1 MDELI
6 EQVLGILR
14 GMWRRRWYGML
25 AAWVVGALASVAIVR
40 FQDRYESEARVYV
53 DTKSVLRPLMRD
65 LAVDPDLDQ
74 TIGLLGRT
82 LITRPNVERL
92 IKNAQLLREDAP
104 AVERDQLIEKLL
116 RDIKVAAVGRDN
128 VFTFSYRDTDPARG
142 RRLVQ
147 SLVSLFVA
155 SDLGAKQKDSENA
168 RSFIED
174 QIRQY
179 EARLAEAEG
188 RLKDFKLRNL
198 STVEGAQGRDFFTRI
213 AALREEMNKL
223 TVDLRAAEQSREALK
238 NELSGEVAT
247 LVPDIAPG
255 TGVALTPELD
265 SRLDAQRRQLDEL
278 LRRYTDIHPDV
289 VATRRL
295 IARLEEQR
303 EQDLEVQRKAAAAKP
318 QRTQN
323 PTNPVFQQVKLALA
337 EAEANV
343 AALKVRLSETQSR
356 LAQMNSAASRV
367 PQIDAELAQLNR
379 DYDVVRRQY
388 EALVARRERAALTE
402 DVDATRPAQFR
413 VIDPPRVAPRPV
425 FPDRSTLA
433 VAALLAALA
442 IGAAVTFVVSQIV
455 PTFDDSAALRKVT
468 QRPVLGAIS
477 MLVTPASLRRA
488 RYQSLA
494 FGGAAA
500 GLFVV
505 FGGWLAWISLMAAR
519 MG

>member
-6 EQVLGILR
+6 EQVLGVLR

-40 FQDRYESEARVYV
+40 FQDRYETEARVYV

-74 TIGLLGRT
+74 TIGMLGRT
-82 LITRPNVERL
+82 LITRPNVELL
-92 IKNAQLLREDAP
+92 IKNAALLPADAP
-104 AVERDQLIEKLL
+104 ALDREHLTEKLL
-116 RDIKVAAVGRDN
+116 REIKVAAVGRDN

-147 SLVSLFVA
+147 NLVALFVQ
-155 SDLGAKQKDSENA
+155 SDLGAKQRDSENA
-168 RSFIED
+168 RTFIEE

-179 EARLAEAEG
+179 ESRLSEAEG

-198 STVEGAQGRDFFTRI
+198 GTVEGQGRDYFSRI
-213 AALREEMNKL
+213 AALREDLTKL
-223 TVDLRAAEQSREALK
+223 TVDLRAAEQSRDALK

-247 LVPDIAPG
+247 LVPDTAPG
-255 TGVALTPELD
+255 AGVTTPELD
-265 SRLDAQRRQLDEL
+265 SRIDAQRRQLDEL

-303 EQDLEVQRKAAAAKP
+303 EHELEVQRKAAATKP
-318 QRTQN
+318 RTQS

-356 LAQMNSAASRV
+356 LTQMNASASRV

-379 DYDVVRRQY
+379 DYDVIRRQY

-425 FPDRSTLA
+425 FPDRSTVA

-442 IGAAVTFVVSQIV
+442 VGVAVTFVVSQIV
-455 PTFDDSAALRKVT
+455 PTFDNSAALRKVT
-468 QRPVLGAIS
+468 QRPVLGTIS
-477 MLVTPASLRRA
+477 MLPTPASLRAA

-494 FGGAAA
+494 FGGAAT
-500 GLFVV
+500 GLFIV
-505 FGGWLAWISLMAAR
+505 FGGWLAWISLAAAR